1 MKLAFILCVL
11 VIGVAITSGLFYFRK
26 KENTKLSIFLAVVT
40 CLVSITILAVPLMEY
55 DNPYTRIFA
64 AFIYATKCIGFGQN
78 LGVLSQIPL
87 NSMLGYLYFILINI
101 LFLALPSLSLSFVIT
116 YLEKLVTYIRI
127 KMAQNKKILIFSEIN
142 EKSLSIAKNM
152 KGNCA
157 IIFANVINKTDIDI
171 KSIKTNKNVLDIKIS
186 PKSDVTFYIVYNDDE
201 RSLNETLELIDK
213 YKDRDKTKVYLISK
227 SDEAPTILDSTDKGK
242 ISLEIINEKE
252 RIIFD
257 LLNDKPLFL
266 NSVNDTISILIVGCG
281 DVGQEFLK
289 DSIWCGMMPG
299 YKLKV
304 LVVDI
309 NADIIRENINIES
322 PELLDNYD
330 IKFINEDIKS
340 KKALDAIKAR
350 KDINYILVSMEN
362 VEKNLDMAIILRR
375 LFLREFNREPII
387 NIYIDNKYKNEQ
399 VSKLSNERGISYNI
413 NAFGNID
420 KLYERFS
427 AFGSELEQLAIKVHL
442 SYDPN
447 DKDLHRYNLREYSKR
462 SSRAFATHVKY
473 NLYAVLKDRYT
484 GNLKDDLKLFK
495 EIYSDDIENLLSIC
509 EHDRWVAYMRSIG
522 YVLASTSEVSKYY
535 KKTKN
540 YIHFLAR
547 MHPALVKYDD
557 LDKVSKEL
565 SKIMSKNI
573 DLKSSDKTIIRF
585 LYELDL

>member
-11 VIGVAITSGLFYFRK
+11 VIGMAITSGLLYFKK

-40 CLVSITILAVPLMEY
+40 CLISITILAVPLMEY
-55 DNPYTRIFA
+55 ENAYTKLFA

-78 LGVLSQIPL
+78 LEVLSKIPL
-87 NSMLGYLYFILINI
+87 NSMLGYLYFILINF

-116 YLEKLVTYIRI
+116 YLEKLVTYIRF
-127 KMAQNKKILIFSEIN
+127 KMAKNKKILIFSEIN

-157 IIFANVINKTDIDI
+157 IIFTNVINKTDIDI

-186 PKSDVTFYIVYNDDE
+186 PKSDVTFYMVYQNEE
-201 RSLNETLELIDK
+201 RCLNETLELIDK
-213 YKDRDKTKVYLISK
+213 YKDRDNTKIYLVSK

-289 DSIWCGMMPG
+289 DSIWCGMMPS

-350 KDINYILVSMEN
+350 SDINYILVSMEN

-375 LFLREFNREPII
+375 LFLREFNSEPII

-399 VSKLSNERGISYNI
+399 VSKLSNEKGISYNL

-442 SYDPN
+442 SYDPS
-447 DKDLHRYNLREYSKR
+447 DKDLRRYNLREYSKR

-484 GNLKDDLKLFK
+484 GNLKEDLKLFK
-495 EIYSDDIENLLSIC
+495 EMYSNDIENKLSIC
-509 EHDRWVAYMRSIG
+509 EHDRWMAYMRSIG

-535 KKTKN
+535 KKTNN

-565 SKIMSKNI
+565 SKITSKNI